1 MGIISGR
8 KARPEAIGNLAAMST
23 DCRKVC
29 VLGAGTMGSGI
40 AAHLT
45 NIGFDVT
52 LLDATAES
60 ARGAFERALAVR
72 PPHFYLSGAADLIRL
87 GSVESDLHLVSEAD
101 WVCEA
106 IVEKLEAK
114 RAMYQAIEPLLRP
127 DAWVSTNTS
136 GLQINLLKEGMG
148 DAFRRK
154 FLGTHFFNP
163 PRHLKLLELI
173 PTDETDPV
181 VVAEMTKFLEHRV
194 ARRVVLAKDT
204 PGFIANRFGMW
215 SMFMAVHAAEKLGL
229 TIEEVDAITGPF
241 LGRPRSGSFRLN
253 DLVGLDIMADIAA
266 NLVERC
272 PHDPATKVLGLP
284 RSHQVLLERGWTGN
298 KAGQGYYRKEGKELV
313 SFDLTTLAYRE
324 RQEPDLPALTELGKR
339 PLAERIKEGLQSR
352 DQVGE
357 FLRTYLVPTLRY
369 ANDVKEEISHNV
381 RDFDRVMKW
390 GFGWEAGPFEM
401 IDMVG
406 HEALGL
412 TSRKFYE
419 GAEVLGFGGAY
430 FLPEPEPLFKP
441 LTDFPVIQTWPKF
454 VARDMGDGV
463 IAISLTTK
471 MGVYD
476 PDVVRDLSTYL
487 ESGQTHRIVLT
498 SEARSFSAGFDL
510 KFFVEKMEAKEYGAI
525 DDAIAAFQRLGLL
538 LGRFSSVAAVW
549 GHCLGGGFEMAAS
562 CSLIAASAETQIGLP
577 EVRVGL
583 IPGGGGTALMRTRCQ
598 NGGAKGLTEAVK
610 TIATA
615 TVSDN
620 ADHARKL
627 GFLRS
632 DDVTVYHP
640 DMLFTE
646 AKRLALATQ
655 ARGNSSWAQVEGPI
669 TGMVD
674 RALKDLKSK
683 GQLTDHDITLAD
695 LIKPVFGKA
704 TSYEDALNKER
715 AGFVAASKEGLSLA
729 RARHMV
735 ESGKPLRN

>member
-1 MGIISGR
+1 
-8 KARPEAIGNLAAMST
+8 MSP
-23 DCRKVC
+23 DSRKVC

-40 AAHLT
+40 AAHLA

-60 ARGAFERALAVR
+60 ARAAFERAQAVR
-72 PPHFYLSGAADLIRL
+72 PPHFYLPGTADVIRL
-87 GSVESDLHLVSEAD
+87 GSVESDLHWVGEAD

-114 RAMYQAIEPLLRP
+114 RSIYRAVEPLLKP
-127 DAWVSTNTS
+127 GAMISTNTS
-136 GLQINLLKEGMG
+136 GLQISLLKEGMG
-148 DAFRRK
+148 DTFRRT

-173 PTDETDPV
+173 PTDETDPA
-181 VVAEMTKFLEHRV
+181 VVAGMTAFLEGKV

-215 SMFMAVHAAEKLGL
+215 SMFLAVHAAEKLGL

-241 LGRPRSGSFRLN
+241 LGRPRTGSFRLN

-272 PHDPATKVLGLP
+272 TNDPQTRFLVLP
-284 RSHQVLLERGWTGN
+284 RSLQVLLERGWTGS

-324 RQEPDLPALTELGKR
+324 RQEPSLQTITEHGKK
-339 PLAERIKEGLQSR
+339 PLAERLREGLQAR

-369 ANDVKEEISHNV
+369 ASDIKEEISHNV

-406 HEALGL
+406 GEALGV
-412 TSRKFYE
+412 SGRKFYE
-419 GAEVLGFGGAY
+419 GAEVLGFSGAY
-430 FLPEPEPLFKP
+430 YLPEPEPLFRP
-441 LTDFPVIQTWPKF
+441 LTSYPLAQTWPKF
-454 VARDMGDGV
+454 VTRDMGDGV
-463 IAISLTTK
+463 TAVSLTTK

-476 PDVVRDLSTYL
+476 PDVVRDLSTFI
-487 ESGQTHRIVLT
+487 ESGQAQRLVLT
-498 SEARSFSAGFDL
+498 SEAKSFSAGFDL
-510 KFFVEKMEAKEYGAI
+510 RFFVDKMEAKDYGAI
-525 DDAIAAFQRLGLL
+525 DDAIAEFQRLGLL
-538 LGRFSSVAAVW
+538 LGTIPSVAAVW

-562 CSLIAASAETQIGLP
+562 CTLIAAAAETQIGLP

-583 IPGGGGTALMRTRCQ
+583 MPGGGGTAIMRTRCQ
-598 NGGAKGLTEAVK
+598 DLGAKGLTEAVK
-610 TIATA
+610 TVATA
-615 TVSDN
+615 TISEN

-627 GFLRS
+627 GYLRH

-646 AKRLALATQ
+646 AKRLVLGAS
-655 ARGNSSWAQVEGPI
+655 ARGSSTWVNVEGPV

-674 RALKDLKSK
+674 RALQELKAK
-683 GQLTDHDITLAD
+683 GQLSDHDVFIAEQ
-695 LIKPVFGKA
+695 IKPVFGKA

-715 AGFVAASKEGLSLA
+715 AGFVAVCKEGLSLA

>member
-1 MGIISGR
+1 
-8 KARPEAIGNLAAMST
+8 MSP
-23 DCRKVC
+23 DSRKVC

-40 AAHLT
+40 AAHLA

-60 ARGAFERALAVR
+60 ARAAYERALAVR
-72 PPHFYLSGAADLIRL
+72 PPHFYLSGTADLVRL
-87 GSVESDLHLVSEAD
+87 GSVENDLAWVGEAD

-114 RAMYQAIEPLLRP
+114 RAMYRAIEPHLKP
-127 DAWVSTNTS
+127 GAMVSTNTS
-136 GLQINLLKEGMG
+136 GLQISLLKEGMG
-148 DAFRRK
+148 ESFRRV

-163 PRHLKLLELI
+163 PRYLKLLELI
-173 PTDETDPV
+173 PTDETDPA
-181 VVAEMTKFLEHRV
+181 VVAGMTEFLESRV
-194 ARRVVLAKDT
+194 ARRVVVAKDT

-253 DLVGLDIMADIAA
+253 DLVGLDIMGDIAA
-266 NLVERC
+266 NLVDRC
-272 PHDPATKVLGLP
+272 PHDPGTAHLATP
-284 RSHQVLLERGWTGN
+284 RSMQVLVERGWTGS
-298 KAGQGYYRKEGKELV
+298 KAGQGYYRKEGKEFV
-313 SFDLTTLAYRE
+313 SFDLNTLAYRE
-324 RQEPDLPALTELGKR
+324 RREPDLPALAELGRR
-339 PLAERIKEGLQSR
+339 PLAERLSEGLQAR

-369 ANDVKEEISHNV
+369 ANEIREEISHDV

-406 HEALGL
+406 AEHLGL
-412 TSRKFYE
+412 ATCKFYE
-419 GAEVLGFGGAY
+419 GAEVLSHAGSY
-430 FLPEPEPLFKP
+430 FLPKPEPLFKP
-441 LTDFPVIQTWPKF
+441 LTDFPVAQTWAKF
-454 VARDMGDGV
+454 RTRDMGDGV
-463 IAISLTTK
+463 TAVALTTK

-476 PDVVRDLSTYL
+476 PEVVRDLTTLL
-487 ESGQTHRIVLT
+487 ESGQIDRLVLT
-498 SEARSFSAGFDL
+498 SEAKSYSAGFDVR
-510 KFFVEKMEAKEYGAI
+510 FFVEKMEAKDYGAI
-525 DDAIAAFQRLGLL
+525 DDAIAAFQRLGVL
-538 LGRFSSVAAVW
+538 LGKVPSVAAVW

-562 CSLIAASAETQIGLP
+562 CSLIAAAAETQIGLP
-577 EVRVGL
+577 EAKVGV

-598 NGGAKGLTEAVK
+598 SGGAKGLTEAVK
-610 TIATA
+610 TLATA

-627 GFLRS
+627 GFMRNE
-632 DDVTVYHP
+632 DVTVYHP

-646 AKRLALATQ
+646 AKRLALTAT
-655 ARGNSSWAQVEGPI
+655 ARGSSPWASVEGPV

-674 RALKDLKSK
+674 RALQELKAK
-683 GQLTDHDITLAD
+683 GQLSDHDVFIAEQA
-695 LIKPVFGKA
+695 KPVFGKA
-704 TSYEDALNKER
+704 TSYEDALDKER
-715 AGFVAASKEGLSLA
+715 AGFVACCKEGLSLA
-729 RARHMV
+729 RARHML